1 MNPNDRILRSKFDQ
15 ARIYMGGAASG
26 ARASMQRMEV
36 CVASFAMKNGLL
48 SQNKPEFG
56 NRVEPSAQNFCAE
69 GSTQRLSAQ
78 HFRSNLQVIYQSHDK
93 MAGKQRVISI
103 VITLIL

>member
-36 CVASFAMKNGLL
+36 CVASFAMKNGLP
-48 SQNKPEFG
+48 SPNKPEFG
-56 NRVEPSAQNFCAE
+56 NRVEPSGQNFLHE
-69 GSTQRLSAQ
+69 GSTQGFSIQR
-78 HFRSNLQVIYQSHDK
+78 FRSILQVIYHQK
-93 MAGKQRVISI
+93 GNA
-103 VITLIL
+103 